1 MRAVPPA
8 CGPYFADT
16 LTADRAALTSTDDA
30 CANPGG
36 RSVYAPDGT
45 GVWRWVRDMPWDAM

>member
-1 MRAVPPA
+1 MTRAVPPA
-8 CGPYFADT
+8 CGPYFAGT
-16 LTADRAALTSTDDA
+16 LTADRAALTPTDDP

-45 GVWRWVRDMPWDAM
+45 GVWCLGP